1 MLSCRGLY
9 RFKVNFVRLLHTSD
23 WHLGRQFHNVSLLD
37 DQRHVLQQLLVI
49 VDEEEV
55 DAVIVA
61 GDVYDRAIPPAEA
74 VTLLNETLSAL
85 CVERKVPVVMISG
98 NHDSAQRLGFGSG
111 LMAGA
116 GLHVISQL
124 DQVTEPVLLRKGD
137 ESVAV
142 FGVPYCTPEL
152 VRDFSGEDLRSFDA
166 AHTWLV
172 DQAAAAR
179 PKDIPSVLV
188 SHCFVAGGE
197 ASESERPLSVGGAD
211 TVSWQPMQGF
221 DYVALGHLHAPQWRG
236 AEHLRYSGSLLK
248 YSFSE
253 VSQRKGVVLVD
264 LKAGEATQI
273 EERPLHPRRDM
284 RVLEG
289 AFSELLREAASD
301 ESPDDYLLIRLT
313 DKHAILDTLAQLR
326 EHYPNVLHL
335 EKPGLYEAGE
345 ARLSSREQL
354 KRSEIDLFA
363 DFYQQ
368 VQGEPMTAEQQAAVV
383 QAVAELHRAEAEQ

>member
-1 MLSCRGLY
+1 M
-9 RFKVNFVRLLHTSD
+9 RLLHTSD

-37 DQRHVLQQLLVI
+37 DQRFVLQQLLDI
-49 VDEEEV
+49 VEQDAV

-74 VTLLNETLSAL
+74 VTLLNETLYSL

-116 GLHVISQL
+116 GLHLISQL
-124 DQVTEPVLLRKGD
+124 DQVAEPVMLRKGD

-152 VRDFSGEDLRSFDA
+152 VRDFSGEDVRSFDA

-172 DQAAAAR
+172 DQASAAR
-179 PKDIPSVLV
+179 PEAVPAVLV

-211 TVSWQPMQGF
+211 TVRWEPMKGF

-264 LKAGEATQI
+264 LEAGKPARI
-273 EERPLHPRRDM
+273 SERPLQPRRDM

-289 AFSELLREAASD
+289 AFSDVLAQAETDEA
-301 ESPDDYLLIRLT
+301 PDDYLLVRLT

-368 VQGEPMTAEQQAAVV
+368 VQGEPMTEEQQAAVAK
-383 QAVAELHRAEAEQ
+383 AVSDLHRAEAEQ

>member
-1 MLSCRGLY
+1 M
-9 RFKVNFVRLLHTSD
+9 RLLHTSD

-37 DQRHVLQQLLVI
+37 DQRFVLQQLLDI
-49 VDEEEV
+49 VEQDAV

-74 VTLLNETLSAL
+74 VTLLNETLYSL

-116 GLHVISQL
+116 GLHLISQL
-124 DQVTEPVLLRKGD
+124 DQVAEPVMLRKGD

-152 VRDFSGEDLRSFDA
+152 VRDFSGEDVRSFDA

-179 PKDIPSVLV
+179 PQAVPAVLV

-211 TVSWQPMQGF
+211 TVRWEPMKGF
-221 DYVALGHLHAPQWRG
+221 DYVALGHLHSPQWRG

-264 LKAGEATQI
+264 LEAGKPARI
-273 EERPLHPRRDM
+273 SERPLQPRRDM

-289 AFSELLREAASD
+289 AFSDVLAQAETDEA
-301 ESPDDYLLIRLT
+301 PDDYLLIRLT

-368 VQGEPMTAEQQAAVV
+368 VQGEPMTEEQQAALAK
-383 QAVAELHRAEAEQ
+383 AVSDLHRAEAEQ

>member
-1 MLSCRGLY
+1 M
-9 RFKVNFVRLLHTSD
+9 RLLHTSD
-23 WHLGRQFHNVSLLD
+23 WHLGRQFHNVSLLN
-37 DQRHVLQQLLVI
+37 DQRFVLQQLLDI
-49 VDEEEV
+49 VEREAV

-61 GDVYDRAIPPAEA
+61 GDVYDRAIPPADA
-74 VTLLNETLSAL
+74 VTLLNETLYRL
-85 CVERKVPVVMISG
+85 CVELRVPVVMISG

-116 GLHVISQL
+116 GLHLISQL
-124 DQVTEPVLLRKGD
+124 DQVTEPVVLRKGD
-137 ESVAV
+137 DRIAV
-142 FGVPYCTPEL
+142 FGVPYCTPEQ
-152 VRDFSGEDLRSFDA
+152 VRDFSGEDARSFDA
-166 AHTWLV
+166 AHTYMVEL
-172 DQAAAAR
+172 AAAAR
-179 PKDIPSVLV
+179 PKGMPSVLV

-211 TVSWQPMQGF
+211 TVRWEPMQVF

-264 LKAGEATQI
+264 LEAGQPARIREC
-273 EERPLHPRRDM
+273 PLHPRRDM

-289 AFSELLREAASD
+289 AFSDLLTKAKTDAAP
-301 ESPDDYLLIRLT
+301 EDYLLVRLT

-335 EKPGLYEAGE
+335 EKPGLFEAGE
-345 ARLSSREQL
+345 ARLSARDQL
-354 KRSEIDLFA
+354 KRSEMDLFA

-368 VQGEPMTAEQQAAVV
+368 VQGEPLTDEQQAAVAQV
-383 QAVAELHRAEAEQ
+383 VADLHRAEAEQ